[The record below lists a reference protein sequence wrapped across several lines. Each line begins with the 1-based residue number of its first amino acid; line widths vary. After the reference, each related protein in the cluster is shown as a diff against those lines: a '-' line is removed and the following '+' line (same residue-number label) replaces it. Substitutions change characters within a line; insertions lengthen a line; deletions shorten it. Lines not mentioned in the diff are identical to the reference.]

1 MKYQSGEIKKILG
14 IDTHP
19 RNPIES
25 QIAFVEI
32 DSRSIAFPNE
42 TLFVTI
48 KGQRKDGISFIPE
61 LIKRSCFNFLIDQ
74 KHAHLAKQF
83 PNANFYI
90 TKDVV
95 GSLQKLA
102 RHHRKQYKYPLIGIT
117 GSNGKTTIK
126 EWLYSLLSSKKNI
139 IRSPRSF
146 NSQIG
151 VPLSILK
158 MKAHANL
165 AIIEAG
171 ISKQGEMTRLEP
183 MILPDVGI
191 FSSIGDAHNEGF
203 DNRKQKLD
211 EKWKLFETA
220 QEIFYHELEIPEDY
234 KVRFPNKT
242 YISCGN
248 SKQAAFEYEIQDNKR
263 LILKKIGE
271 SYELP
276 FYDKASIRNLA
287 LCIAYLKHQNISA
300 EEIQERILRLSPVT
314 MRMEMR
320 EGRNGCIVINDSYN
334 FDIQG
339 LSYGIDF
346 LQQQN
351 PSLSK
356 TIILSDIY
364 QRSEQ
369 AEAYRKI
376 ANLINQSGITKS
388 IFIGK
393 EIHYVANYLDP
404 RIENYFFNN
413 TNEFLEDPLIYS
425 FENENIL
432 LKAARDFQFEKIFSA
447 LSLKV
452 HDTVLE
458 INLNQLASNIQYFK
472 KQLSPD
478 TRIMAM
484 VKASAYGTGDWE
496 IASFLESQKID
507 YLAVAYTDEGIQL
520 RQKGISLPIVVLH
533 PDVSSFEALVKHKLE
548 AEIYSLEMLKK
559 LVHFLD
565 QYYSQL
571 NIHINLDTGM
581 HRLGFMEE
589 DLAELAAIIHEDRLI
604 KVKSIFSHLAASDNP
619 AHDAY
624 TRLQIER
631 FDERYDQLMKGL
643 SHKTLKHLL
652 NSNGVLRWKAYEYD
666 MVRLGIGIYGIGID
680 AEAHP
685 ELKPVHRLSSRISQ
699 IKKIKAGESVGYD
712 RKSILAKDR
721 TIAIINIGYADGIPR
736 AIGNGKFSVA
746 VLNQPAEIVG
756 NVCMDTLMIDVSHI
770 NDVMVGDEVVI
781 FDEKHHIKHLAE
793 SANTI
798 AYEIISGISKRVK
811 RVFHRE

>member
-1 MKYQSGEIKKILG
+1 MEYQSTEIKKILG
-14 IDTHP
+14 VDTLP
-19 RNPIES
+19 LKPIANN
-25 QIAFVEI
+25 IAFVEI
-32 DSRSIAFPNE
+32 DSRSIAFPSK

-48 KGQRKDGISFIPE
+48 KGQRKDGVSFIPE
-61 LIKRSCFNFLIDQ
+61 LIKRSCFNFLIEK
-74 KHAHLAKQF
+74 KHVHWAKKF
-83 PNANFYI
+83 NNVNFYL
-90 TKDVV
+90 TDDVV

-102 RHHRKQYKYPLIGIT
+102 EHHRAQFSYPLIAIT

-126 EWLYSLLSSKKNI
+126 EWLYSLLSAKNNI

-151 VPLSILK
+151 VPLSVLK
-158 MKAHANL
+158 MKSQANL

-171 ISKQGEMTRLEP
+171 ISQTGEMDRLEK
-183 MILPDVGI
+183 MIHPDIGL

-203 DNRKQKLD
+203 ENLDQKLR
-211 EKWKLFETA
+211 EKWKLFSSA
-220 QEIFYHELEIPEDY
+220 KVIFYHESEIPSDY
-234 KVRFPNKT
+234 KNQFPNKT

-248 SKQAAFEYEIQDNKR
+248 AEDSIFSYKIEQGNQ
-263 LILKKIGE
+263 LVLKASNE
-271 SYELP
+271 SYQLP
-276 FYDKASIRNLA
+276 FHDKASIRNLV
-287 LCIAYLKHQNISA
+287 LCMAYLKHQAYSA
-300 EEIQERILRLSPVT
+300 KEIQKSILQLSPVT

-339 LSYGIDF
+339 LSYAIDF

-351 PSLSK
+351 PSLTK

-369 AEAYRKI
+369 AEAYKKI

-393 EIHYVANYLDP
+393 EIHYIANYLDNS
-404 RIENYFFNN
+404 IENYYFNN
-413 TNEFLEDPLIYS
+413 TEEFLDDPSIYS
-425 FENENIL
+425 FEHENIL
-432 LKAARDFQFEKIFSA
+432 LKAARDFQFEKIFNA
-447 LSLKV
+447 LSLKA

-458 INLNQLASNIQYFK
+458 INLNQLAINIQYFK
-472 KQLSPD
+472 SQLSKE

-533 PDVSSFEALVKHKLE
+533 PDVSSFESLVKYKLD
-548 AEIYSLEMLKK
+548 AEVYSLEMLKQ
-559 LVHFLD
+559 LMHFLD
-565 QYYSQL
+565 QYYSQI
-571 NIHINLDTGM
+571 NVHINLDSGM

-589 DLAELAAIIHEDRLI
+589 DLDELVAIVKEDRLI

-619 AHDAY
+619 DHDDY
-624 TRLQIER
+624 TKLQIEK
-631 FDERYDQLMKGL
+631 FDKNYDKITKYLK
-643 SHKTLKHLL
+643 HRTLKHLL
-652 NSNGVLRWKAYEYD
+652 NSNGVLRWPAFEYD

-680 AEAHP
+680 TTSHP

-699 IKKIKAGESVGYD
+699 IKKLKAGESVGYD
-712 RKSILAKDR
+712 RKTILEKDS

-736 AIGNGKFSVA
+736 TLSNGNFSVS
-746 VLNQPAEIVG
+746 VLNQQAKTVG
-756 NVCMDTLMIDVSHI
+756 NICMDTLMIDVSHI

-781 FDEKHHIKHLAE
+781 FDEKHHINNLAE

>member
-14 IDTHP
+14 VKTIPSKT
-19 RNPIES
+19 IES

-61 LIKRSCFNFLIDQ
+61 LIERSCYNFLIDK

-83 PNANFYI
+83 PEANFYI
-90 TKDVV
+90 SEDVID
-95 GSLQKLA
+95 SLQKLA
-102 RHHRKQYKYPLIGIT
+102 MHHRKQYKYPLLAIT

-126 EWLYSLLSSKKNI
+126 EWLYSLLSSQKNI

-158 MKAHANL
+158 MKSQANL

-171 ISKQGEMTRLEP
+171 ISKQGEMDRLAP
-183 MILPDVGI
+183 MILPDIGI

-203 DNRKQKLD
+203 VDRKQKLE
-211 EKWKLFETA
+211 EKWKLFENA
-220 QEIFYHELEIPEDY
+220 KEIYFHENEIPENY
-234 KVRFPNKT
+234 KERFPDKS

-248 SKQAAFEYEIQDNKR
+248 SEEANFEYEIKDHKY
-263 LILKKIGE
+263 IVLKKYGE

-276 FYDKASIRNLA
+276 FQDKASIRNLA
-287 LCIAYLKHQNISA
+287 LCVAYLKHEKYTQ
-300 EEIQERILRLSPVT
+300 EEIQDSILRLSPVT

-339 LSYGIDF
+339 LSYAIDF

-351 PSLSK
+351 PALSK

-369 AEAYRKI
+369 AEAYKQI
-376 ANLINQSGITKS
+376 AHLINQSGVTKS

-393 EIHYVANYLDP
+393 EIHYVANYLEAG
-404 RIENYFFNN
+404 IENYFFNN
-413 TNEFLEDPLIYS
+413 TDEFLNDPLIYS

-472 KQLSPD
+472 TQLSPD

-533 PDVSSFEALVKHKLE
+533 PDVASFEALVKYKLD

-559 LVHFLD
+559 LIHFLD

-571 NIHINLDTGM
+571 NIHLNLDTGM

-589 DLAELAAIIHEDRLI
+589 DLAELAAIIKEDRLI

-624 TRLQIER
+624 TNLQIER
-631 FDERYDQLMKGL
+631 FEKRYNQLIKNL
-643 SHKTLKHLL
+643 NHKTLKHLL
-652 NSNGVLRWKAYEYD
+652 NSNGVLRWKKYEYD
-666 MVRLGIGIYGIGID
+666 MVRLGIGIYGIGVD
-680 AEAHP
+680 NQMHP

-699 IKKIKAGESVGYD
+699 IKEIKAGESVGYD
-712 RKSILAKDR
+712 RKSILSKDSK
-721 TIAIINIGYADGIPR
+721 IAIINIGYADGIPR
-736 AIGNGKFSVA
+736 AIGNGNYSVV
-746 VLNQPAEIVG
+746 VLNQQAEIVG

-781 FDEKHHIKHLAE
+781 FDDKHNIKHLAL

-798 AYEIISGISKRVK
+798 EYEIISGISKRVK